1 VSAPTPRKIII
12 DTDPGIDDA
21 MAIFYALESPELDVV
36 GLTTVFGN
44 AHTSVCTTNALKLLE
59 IAERTDIAVAR
70 GAERPLAMPYRGPA
84 DFVHGADGQGDV
96 NLPPPTNQVVGIDAA
111 HFIIQTVMASPGEVT
126 LVPLGPLTNIA
137 MAMLIEPALTSNVA
151 EIVLMGGNAFC
162 GGNASPAAEANILND
177 PEAADIV
184 FGTDCPIVMAGLDV
198 TEQTIMTSADLAQF
212 ATFDNA
218 RSQHLAAIVPYYRD
232 FYLARAG
239 LDGIFVHDSTT
250 ISYLLAPQHFTWV
263 EQPIRVD
270 CGQSFCRGKT
280 QTAVRVSDHE
290 SPWADRRPVRILTG
304 VDVRAVV
311 ELELERSQR

>member
-1 VSAPTPRKIII
+1 VTTPAPRKIII

-21 MAIFYALESPELDVV
+21 MAIFYALESPELDVI

-59 IAERTDIAVAR
+59 IAERTDIPVAK
-70 GAERPLAMPYRGPA
+70 GADRPLAMPYRGPA
-84 DFVHGADGQGDV
+84 DFVHGADGQGNV
-96 NLPPPTNQVVGIDAA
+96 NLSPPATQVVGIDAA
-111 HFIIQTVMASPGEVT
+111 HFIVKTVMESPGEVT

-137 MAMLIEPALTSNVA
+137 LAMLIEPALTSNVA

-184 FGTDCPIVMAGLDV
+184 FGADCPIVMAGLDV
-198 TEQTIMTSADLAQF
+198 TEQTVMTSADLDQF

-218 RSQHLAAIVPYYRD
+218 RSRHLAAILPYYRD
-232 FYLARAG
+232 FYLTRTG

-250 ISYLLAPQHFTWV
+250 ISYLVAPQHFTWV
-263 EQPIRVD
+263 EHPIRVD
-270 CGQSFCRGKT
+270 CGHSFCRGKT
-280 QTAVRVSDHE
+280 QPALRVSDRE
-290 SPWADRRPVRILTG
+290 SAWHGRRPVRILSG
-304 VDVRAVV
+304 VDARAVID
-311 ELELERSQR
+311 LELQRSRQ

>member
-1 VSAPTPRKIII
+1 VSTPAARKIII

-21 MAIFYALESPELDVV
+21 MAIFYALESPEVDVV

-59 IAERTDIAVAR
+59 IAERTDIPVAR
-70 GAERPLAMPYRGPA
+70 GADRPLAMPYRGPA
-84 DFVHGADGQGDV
+84 DFVHGADGQGNV
-96 NLPPPTNQVVGIDAA
+96 NLSPPTTQVVGIDAA
-111 HFIIQTVMASPGEVT
+111 HFIIQTVMASPGEVS

-137 MAMLIEPALTSNVA
+137 LAMLIEPALTSNVA

-184 FGTDCPIVMAGLDV
+184 FGADCPIVMAGLDV
-198 TEQTIMTSADLAQF
+198 TEQTVMTSADLAQF

-218 RSQHLAAIVPYYRD
+218 RSRHLAAILPYYRD
-232 FYLARAG
+232 FYLTRTG

-250 ISYLLAPQHFTWV
+250 ISYLVAPQHFTWV
-263 EQPIRVD
+263 EHPIRVD
-270 CGQSFCRGKT
+270 CGHSFCRGKT
-280 QTAVRVSDHE
+280 QPALRVSDRE
-290 SPWADRRPVRILTG
+290 SAWHGRHPVRILSG
-304 VDVRAVV
+304 VDARAVID
-311 ELELERSQR
+311 LELQRSRQ